1 MIPAKWYKVYAYIS
15 AYMLVFYSLLAR
27 HGLKQIVLQIR
38 SQQITLLISL
48 LEQFK
53 KKKKKKEMALNWE
66 KLPC

>member
-38 SQQITLLISL
+38 S
-48 LEQFK
+48 
-53 KKKKKKEMALNWE
+53 
-66 KLPC
+66 